1 MLAGRAVLRR
11 PATVA
16 HQALRLRPQIQMP
29 LGGGHIATR
38 SRIQVQIQRQGRW
51 QSTRHGSSSSTTTT
65 TTTTTN
71 TTVNAKVEESIPVP
85 NTVAPLPLWERL
97 GPLTSV
103 IQAYA
108 RSQQRRPYSTQFFT
122 ALLIYFLGDMSAQF
136 IAGDEEYDP
145 RRTGRSLAIGGV
157 SAIPSYLW

>member
-1 MLAGRAVLRR
+1 MSGAMLVGRAVLGR
-11 PATVA
+11 P
-16 HQALRLRPQIQMP
+16 RIQMP
-29 LGGGHIATR
+29 LGGAHIAIR
-38 SRIQVQIQRQGRW
+38 SRVQVPIQRQGRW
-51 QSTRHGSSSSTTTT
+51 QSTRHGS

-71 TTVNAKVEESIPVP
+71 TTAGAKVEESIPVP

-145 RRTGRSLAIGGV
+145 SRTGRSLVIGGI